1 MKLRAAFVLMSALLL
16 SACGI
21 NSVPKAEE
29 GAKARWADVQN
40 AYQRRADLIPNIA
53 ATVKA
58 AAGSEGKILTDVT
71 NARARATSVQ
81 LAPGDLTDPAKVEAF
96 RAAQDQLSG
105 ALGRLLVSVEAYPQL
120 KSQDGWTMLIR
131 ELAGSENRISV
142 SITDYNKA
150 VEAYNVRVRTFPDA
164 IGARIF
170 YGAKPIVP
178 YQSRAGAELPSNLE
192 VILGNAN

>member
-1 MKLRAAFVLMSALLL
+1 MKLRVAFAVMSALLL
-16 SACGI
+16 SACGL
-21 NSVPKAEE
+21 NSVPRAEE
-29 GAKARWADVQN
+29 SAKARWADVQE

-58 AAGSEGKILTDVT
+58 AAGSEGRILTDVT
-71 NARARATSVQ
+71 NARAKATSVQ
-81 LAPGDLTDPAKVEAF
+81 LAPGDLTDPAKIEAY

-105 ALGRLLVSVEAYPQL
+105 SLSRLLVSVEAYPQL
-120 KSQDGWTMLIR
+120 KSQEGWTMLIR

-142 SITDYNKA
+142 RILDYNKA

-170 YGAKPIVP
+170 YGAKPMVT
-178 YQSRAGAELPSNLE
+178 YQARAGAELPPTLDF
-192 VILGNAN
+192 GNAN